1 MTRVGK
7 LLDEDSK
14 MSLGPAKN
22 LLLIH
27 YQIQQLSI
35 FRNKILMDARGSS
48 SDVLNILNNMF
59 KKLDQLEY
67 KFDLFFWEL
76 AKNTMELVK
85 NGHQSTVVRLVKI
98 IEVEEKADEAI
109 SMASDLYAN
118 EAYDYLRGRQ
128 IKGYR
133 IKYFDLLRDKINEEL
148 KKIFIEQQKD
158 LPMVLK
164 AFDSIIDTL
173 IVVHDDVAPLFPK
186 RYNIFHFFVLEYHR
200 AIYHMINNMTET
212 EIEPAHI
219 LVLIKWV
226 RDYYDGMSARLD
238 VGEDLLEPKL
248 LDGREEEFMS
258 SYVKLVRAKLT
269 EWLKNILNSETVDF
283 LERKNPPEMDTSG
296 QYLLTGSVI
305 AFQMFNQQ
313 LDVVASSSRGQLL
326 NEIVNECCLVMEE
339 FQQSWIK
346 LIDMEYNKFF
356 NKANDLN
363 EGLVEYIMALANDC
377 MRSTEFSDTISN
389 RLETM
394 SDDQYRGPNLAK
406 VMPSDVGE
414 IRFGR
419 IHEDTKTM

>member
-1 MTRVGK
+1 LLVEKFQSIGSQMTRVGK

-14 MSLGPAKN
+14 ISLGPAKN

-67 KFDLFFWEL
+67 KFDLLFWEL

-85 NGHQSTVVRLVKI
+85 NGNLSTVVRLVKI
-98 IEVEEKADEAI
+98 IEIEEKADEAI
-109 SMASDLYAN
+109 SMASEVYSN

-133 IKYFDLLRDKINEEL
+133 IKYFDLLRDRINEEL
-148 KKIFIEQQKD
+148 KKMFLDQQKD

-173 IVVHDDVAPLFPK
+173 IVVHDDVAPLFPR

-326 NEIVNECCLVMEE
+326 NEIVNECCIVMEE
-339 FQQSWIK
+339 FQQSWMK

-394 SDDQYRGPNLAK
+394 SDEQYRGPNLAK
-406 VMPSDVGE
+406 VGL
-414 IRFGR
+414 
-419 IHEDTKTM
+419 TKIG